1 MIVLRDHVGLSKGYS
16 LLSYV
21 TPLQRDKSALWGEVE
36 ELLPAEARDFF
47 RGTVY
52 ANDWYPRSYFHA
64 LMEAFHAAVHDD
76 AAEVRE
82 LGAMGARFQVH
93 VIYRLFLKFATP
105 AMVFRR
111 AASVWSRQSTVGSFA
126 VVDETDD
133 YLLGQLDDPDL
144 PMGLAELMCG
154 WSDTMIALLGRT
166 PYPTTWEKAGPQRWR
181 FRVSWL
187 GRGG

>member
-1 MIVLRDHVGLSKGYS
+1 MTEVRAHIGESKGYA

-21 TPLQRDKSALWGEVE
+21 TPLQRERSALWAEVE
-36 ELLPAEARDFF
+36 QRLAPEVREFF

-52 ANDWYPRSYFHA
+52 ANDWYPRAYFHA
-64 LMEAFHAAVHDD
+64 FLEAFDAAVQGDKV
-76 AAEVRE
+76 ETRE

-111 AASVWSRQSTVGSFA
+111 AASVWSRQSTVGSFS
-126 VVDETDD
+126 VVEDGEE
-133 YLLGQLDDPDL
+133 YLVGQLDDPDMPL
-144 PMGLAELMCG
+144 GLADLMAG
-154 WSDTMIALLGRT
+154 WSDTMITMLGRT
-166 PYPTTWEKAGPQRWR
+166 PYPTTWHKVGPHCWR

-187 GRGG
+187 RRS